1 MRVAVL
7 RAVGIRRLPVEPR
20 GIEVLRRQ
28 QHIHT
33 GAVRQRLDAQV
44 VDGAVVERQVE
55 YRRAAGRE
63 IVRARHGV
71 LLLLQAAAE
80 AGQDRGGLRAD
91 GKRLRAEQN
100 GAVLGRAGQI
110 ARADGPAHG
119 AARPAADRP
128 GVRIAGEGRLAVPGK
143 VIPRGIAIED
153 GRRLFA
159 CDGVVRAEAP
169 VAVAVDDLRPGGPRD
184 GIGVPHAVADIGKFA
199 SGRGGLACQTVKHLH
214 EHGAGRGR
222 IRLEFRRARSAHQPL
237 PVGIGDAL
245 KIPRTARD
253 IAKRQRFGQEAL
265 QAAVVAAVAHADEQP
280 AVLEPLH
287 SGRRP
292 ADRYGRC
299 VGKGRKAIRLEHEA
313 EIIIHTRLRDG
324 ARRERLADMLTIRRR
339 EPYHAGPAL
348 PAVRQMAGRVRMER
362 RHTLRESGPT
372 HQRGRH
378 AGDGDRSNGLLCCHG
393 QRLCTACDHAAR
405 KLQHQRRDQHTDD
418 TLSHALSSCVCG
430 PAPAAPVVPSLFARL
445 DGRKPKLF
453 QRFSAL

>member
-44 VDGAVVERQVE
+44 VDGTVVERQVE
-55 YRRAAGRE
+55 YRCASGRE

-91 GKRLRAEQN
+91 SQRLRAEQN

-169 VAVAVDDLRPGGPRD
+169 
-184 GIGVPHAVADIGKFA
+184 
-199 SGRGGLACQTVKHLH
+199 
-214 EHGAGRGR
+214 
-222 IRLEFRRARSAHQPL
+222 L
-237 PVGIGDAL
+237 P
-245 KIPRTARD
+245 
-253 IAKRQRFGQEAL
+253 
-265 QAAVVAAVAHADEQP
+265 
-280 AVLEPLH
+280 
-287 SGRRP
+287 
-292 ADRYGRC
+292 
-299 VGKGRKAIRLEHEA
+299 
-313 EIIIHTRLRDG
+313 
-324 ARRERLADMLTIRRR
+324 
-339 EPYHAGPAL
+339 
-348 PAVRQMAGRVRMER
+348 
-362 RHTLRESGPT
+362 
-372 HQRGRH
+372 
-378 AGDGDRSNGLLCCHG
+378 
-393 QRLCTACDHAAR
+393 
-405 KLQHQRRDQHTDD
+405 
-418 TLSHALSSCVCG
+418 
-430 PAPAAPVVPSLFARL
+430 
-445 DGRKPKLF
+445 
-453 QRFSAL
+453 